1 MKCASAAAA
10 VLLSLF
16 SLGLS
21 APLSSCD
28 DLLKPI
34 TISKEEMLGRWDYI
48 GGSSDIPG
56 SRSLAY
62 LMTGVWLDLNV
73 TSKSNVLNIVQT
85 QRIFGTCSSLVYDV
99 IFENSTMLIEQPF
112 YLKEVYL
119 STECPDCLVAKEDVI
134 SATNFTSLLMFSRS
148 RSVSPAALELFKKQA
163 ECLQMPTPIML
174 NSDNEICPDNITPVE
189 GLSALNSVLQAK
201 MGFRVAKFLD
211 SLFDMFVN

>member
-1 MKCASAAAA
+1 MKMKCAAAV

-34 TISKEEMLGRWDYI
+34 TISKEEMLGRWYYI

-62 LMTGVWLDLNV
+62 LMTDSWLDLNV
-73 TSKSNVLNIVQT
+73 TSKSNVLNIVQS
-85 QRIFGTCSSLVYDV
+85 QRIFGTCFSLAYDV

-119 STECPDCLVAKEDVI
+119 STECADCLVAKEDII
-134 SATNFTSLLMFSRS
+134 SATNFTSLLIFSRS
-148 RSVSPAALELFKKQA
+148 RSISPAALELLKKQA

-174 NSDNEICPDNITPVE
+174 NSDNEICPDDITPSE
-189 GLSALNSVLQAK
+189 GLSAINSVLQAK
-201 MGFRVAKFLD
+201 MGFRVGKFLD
-211 SLFDMFVN
+211 SLFDMFIN

>member
-85 QRIFGTCSSLVYDV
+85 QRIFGTCSSLAYDV

-174 NSDNEICPDNITPVE
+174 NSDNEICPDDITPVE

-211 SLFDMFVN
+211 SLFDMFIN